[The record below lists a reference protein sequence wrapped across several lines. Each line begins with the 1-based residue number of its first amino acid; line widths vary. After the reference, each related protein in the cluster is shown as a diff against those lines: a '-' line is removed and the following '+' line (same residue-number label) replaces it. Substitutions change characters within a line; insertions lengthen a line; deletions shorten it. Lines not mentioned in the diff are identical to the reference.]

1 MVTGMVLI
9 RFAAGKEKA
18 ALDKIKAVRGVKEV
32 KGVFGRWDA
41 VATVEAGDLNAL
53 ASLVVGKIRAIPGV
67 ATTDTLI
74 TAQL

>member
-9 RFAAGKEKA
+9 RLQAGKEEA
-18 ALDKIKAVRGVKEV
+18 ALDRIKAVEGVKKV

-41 VATVEAGDLNAL
+41 VAIIEAGDLNAL
-53 ASLVVGKIRAIPGV
+53 AALVVGKIRAIPGV

-74 TAQL
+74 TAEL

>member
-18 ALDKIKAVRGVKEV
+18 ALVGIRAVKGVREV
-32 KGVFGRWDA
+32 KGVFGKWDA
-41 VATVEAGDLNAL
+41 VATVEAGDLNDL
-53 ASLVVGKIRAIPGV
+53 AALVVGKLRAIPGV
-67 ATTDTLI
+67 ITTDTLI

>member
-9 RFAAGKEKA
+9 RFAAGKEKE
-18 ALDKIKAVRGVKEV
+18 ALKGIGAVEGVKEV

-41 VATVEAGDLNAL
+41 VATVEADDLDAL
-53 ASLVVGKIRAIPGV
+53 AALVVGKIRAIPGV

-74 TAQL
+74 TARL